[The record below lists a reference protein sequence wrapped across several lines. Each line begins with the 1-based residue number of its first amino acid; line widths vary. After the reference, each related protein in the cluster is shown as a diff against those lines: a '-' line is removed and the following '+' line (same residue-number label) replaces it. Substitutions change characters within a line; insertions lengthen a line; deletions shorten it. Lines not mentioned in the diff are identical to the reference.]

1 MMNIRTVTVIGANG
15 TMGCNISAIFAS
27 FGNATVYMVARTK
40 EKAEAAIE
48 RAAMSVRASS
58 IRKNLIAADY
68 DALPV
73 CVAGSDLV
81 LESVREDLQTKLDV
95 VARIAPFLKEGAIVA
110 SGSSGLSIT
119 KLAESYPPA
128 FRERCFGIHF
138 FNPPYMLTLC
148 ELVSTDFAD
157 PGLRHEL
164 FCYLK
169 KTLRRSVVEVKDRP
183 AFLGNRIG
191 FQFINRAF
199 IAAEKYSDRGGID
212 YIDAI
217 LGGFSG
223 RSMPPLATADFVG
236 LDVHKA
242 IVDNL
247 YASTSDFAHEDFRL
261 PGYVQ
266 QLLNKGALGRKSGG
280 GIYKIVNAVPD
291 TKRRLVYDIR
301 SGEYR
306 DAEHYAFAFSR
317 SMISALKEGSYA
329 QALRTLLNDRS
340 DEAAICL
347 DFLLQYIVYGVLTA
361 SRVGFSV
368 HGADDVMATGFSW
381 CPPLAMV
388 DAFSS
393 VTDFKALL
401 QERLSHDVRKHISLD
416 EVFSLLEPSHYDY
429 RRYLRAAR

>member
-169 KTLRRSVVEVKDRP
+169 ETLRRSVV
-183 AFLGNRIG
+183 
-191 FQFINRAF
+191 
-199 IAAEKYSDRGGID
+199 
-212 YIDAI
+212 
-217 LGGFSG
+217 
-223 RSMPPLATADFVG
+223 
-236 LDVHKA
+236 
-242 IVDNL
+242 
-247 YASTSDFAHEDFRL
+247 
-261 PGYVQ
+261 
-266 QLLNKGALGRKSGG
+266 
-280 GIYKIVNAVPD
+280 
-291 TKRRLVYDIR
+291 
-301 SGEYR
+301 
-306 DAEHYAFAFSR
+306 
-317 SMISALKEGSYA
+317 
-329 QALRTLLNDRS
+329 
-340 DEAAICL
+340 
-347 DFLLQYIVYGVLTA
+347 
-361 SRVGFSV
+361 
-368 HGADDVMATGFSW
+368 
-381 CPPLAMV
+381 
-388 DAFSS
+388 
-393 VTDFKALL
+393 
-401 QERLSHDVRKHISLD
+401 
-416 EVFSLLEPSHYDY
+416 
-429 RRYLRAAR
+429 